1 MIKHFLLTMTFM
13 LSFSAFAAE
22 DTCTLDFDTGIN
34 AFVDETSNALPSY
47 FSTKNK
53 EEKLQIEAVLLPSGA
68 NLVTIAGGCEHI
80 TVRFQYSVD
89 PSLSD
94 ETEPQNA
101 IEKAELLLRE
111 TPLTKAGQFYGDIFK
126 RGIEKA
132 KLSPDMASPG
142 RLNISTTP
150 DAEVILDYSQRGA
163 LNLTYFF
170 AL

>member
-1 MIKHFLLTMTFM
+1 MIKSIVLATALM
-13 LSFSAFAAE
+13 LSSSVFAAE
-22 DTCTLDFDTGIN
+22 DTCTLNFETGIN
-34 AFVDETSNALPSY
+34 AFVDESSNALNSY
-47 FSTKNK
+47 FSTKSK
-53 EEKLQIEAVLLPSGA
+53 EERLQIEALLLPSGA

-89 PSLSD
+89 PLLSD

-111 TPLTKAGQFYGDIFK
+111 TPLTKAGEFYGDIFK
-126 RGIEKA
+126 RGLEKA

-150 DAEVILDYSQRGA
+150 DVEVILDYSQRGA